1 MSTETS
7 DAGQQLLQ
15 FLQESFKSAQ
25 YTAKSVLAGLVFSL
39 GGSIILFIIFCLIR
53 PRNNIVYAP
62 KNKYPESQDKKPEP
76 LGKHPFSW
84 MLSVFR
90 MSDDRL
96 VDFIGIDAVLYIKFM
111 TMLRNIFLV
120 LAVLGCLVMIPI
132 NVTYNAK
139 SPLAPSVSKSDAFIL
154 MTPTLIYGTPLYAH
168 IVLAY
173 IFDFYILFMLWRTF
187 NQVIQMRR
195 NKFKTEEYQNALFMR
210 TLMLTEVPK
219 KYHSEDGLISLM
231 GKLKISRPI
240 QNATIGRDVKE
251 LTKLIQRHTK
261 AVYKLESVLAKYL
274 KNPEKLPAKRP
285 VCRPFKFDTTAHKG
299 KIDAIDY
306 LCNIIEQ
313 LEKEIGM
320 VRESIDTHKTLPY
333 GFVSYESVEDC
344 HVVAKSTQ
352 RKRKGKLN
360 ATLAPRPSDI
370 IWDNIVLTRLQR
382 ANKQHWGNFLF
393 LALMILWIAPN
404 AFMGV
409 FLSNLNRIGALWPP
423 FTGFMYNYPI
433 IFSILQGVLS
443 PVVTSLIFLILPAIM
458 RKMSQWQ
465 GKVTKHERE
474 MDTTKKLYA
483 FFVFNNLFIFTVF
496 SVIWNIISKTIQLI
510 KNGHDLTFDKVMD
523 ELNIAQQLSTSI
535 LGASSFWVMY
545 ILRVNFGAVLDLLQ
559 LFSLLWRGFQRH
571 FLSPTPRELMLWTAP
586 QHFNFA
592 AYYNWLLFYATI
604 ALSFSMVQPLVL
616 PVISFYF
623 VLDVIFKKY
632 SLMYIFVTKAESDG
646 LYWPFL
652 HNAMLFATGFGNL
665 ALFAVIWVQGGWI
678 KAVCLGPLPVIIII
692 YKIVSVRVHNDRFYY
707 FIPTEQENAEMESL
721 RTRTNLSDIS
731 SGALERRYR
740 NPTITGKLLMPMV
753 HSKAQHILPQ
763 ICNIN
768 NYYNE
773 DAEME
778 TAFKNLSD
786 EYEGYHMNDLGHDGF
801 ENNDL
806 LRRFDIVDEN
816 DLTFEKYQEIE
827 RERLKTPFNP
837 FLQQQQPVN
846 LYQHNYNSQQSLMG
860 AQESGEYNAHYDMG
874 SSNQGYSH
882 YNDAASIR
890 SQTPLNSVPSSITV
904 YNNTPYN
911 QQVEYQETAYHSP
924 YHQQPHYQNSY
935 QQQNQNSY
943 PQQNQHYNPYE
954 QQQQQQ
960 PQSRSVSD
968 SVSYTSYNDGLG
980 VFNPNA
986 SNLTLESDDQQR
998 LLNRH

>member
-1 MSTETS
+1 MSSNGEFTPRNT

-25 YTAKSVLAGLVFSL
+25 YTAKSVLAGLIFSL
-39 GGSIILFIIFCLIR
+39 GGSVILFIIFCLIR

-62 KNKYPESQDKKPEP
+62 KIRYSDSKDKKPET
-76 LGKHPFSW
+76 LGKHPLSW
-84 MLSVFR
+84 MSHVFR
-90 MSDDRL
+90 TSEDQL
-96 VDFIGIDAVLYIKFM
+96 VDYIGIDAALYIKFM
-111 TMLRNIFLV
+111 SMLRNIFLV
-120 LAVLGCLVMIPI
+120 FSVLGCLVMIPI
-132 NVTYNAK
+132 NVAFNMK
-139 SPLAPSVSKSDAFIL
+139 SPLAPAVSKSDAFIL
-154 MTPTLIYGTPLYAH
+154 MTPTLLYGDPLYAH
-168 IVLAY
+168 IVLAW
-173 IFDFYILFMLWRTF
+173 IFDIIILFTLWRTF
-187 NQVIQMRR
+187 NKIIKMRR

-219 KYHSEDGLISLM
+219 KYHSEGGLISLM
-231 GKLKISRPI
+231 GKLKVSRPI
-240 QNATIGRDVKE
+240 QNATIGRDVTE
-251 LTKLIQRHTK
+251 LTKLIKRHTK
-261 AVYKLESVLAKYL
+261 AVHKLESVLAKYL
-274 KNPEKLPAKRP
+274 KNPDKLPAKRP
-285 VCRPFKFDTTAHKG
+285 TCKPFKFDKNAQDG

-306 LCNIIEQ
+306 LCNIVER
-313 LEKEIGM
+313 LEKEIEM

-344 HVVAKSTQ
+344 HIIAKSTQ

-360 ATLAPRPSDI
+360 ATLAPHPSDI

-393 LALMILWIAPN
+393 LVMMILWIAPN

-423 FTGFMYNYPI
+423 FIGFMYSYPVL
-433 IFSILQGVLS
+433 FSILQGVLS

-474 MDTTKKLYA
+474 MDTTKKLYM
-483 FFVFNNLFIFTVF
+483 FFVFNNLFVFTVF
-496 SVIWNIISKTIQLI
+496 SVVWNIISKTIQLI
-510 KNGHDLTFDKVMD
+510 KEGHDLTFEKVMD

-592 AYYNWLLFYATI
+592 AYYNWLLFYTTI

-616 PVISFYF
+616 PVTAFYF
-623 VLDVIFKKY
+623 ALDVIFKKY

-652 HNAMLFATGFGNL
+652 HNAMLFATVFGNL
-665 ALFAVIWVQGGWI
+665 ALFAVIWVQGGWR
-678 KAVCLGPLPVIIII
+678 KAVCLAPLVLIIII

-707 FIPTEQENAEMESL
+707 FIPTEQETAEMESL

-740 NPTITGKLLMPMV
+740 NPTITGKLIVPMV

-763 ICNIN
+763 ICNIT
-768 NYYNE
+768 NYYNQ

-778 TAFKNLSD
+778 TAFKGLND
-786 EYEGYHMNDLGHDGF
+786 EYEGYHMNDFVHDSP
-801 ENNDL
+801 EEQKEL

-837 FLQQQQPVN
+837 YLQQQQPVN
-846 LYQHNYNSQQSLMG
+846 IYQHNHTSQENLMSE
-860 AQESGEYNAHYDMG
+860 QESGK
-874 SSNQGYSH
+874 YSEQNDLGTYGQANSY
-882 YNDAASIR
+882 YNDANSYI
-890 SQTPLNSVPSSITV
+890 SQTPYDNGQPSNNP
-904 YNNTPYN
+904 YNNNPYG
-911 QQVEYQETAYHSP
+911 QSVMYQDTAYQSP
-924 YHQQPHYQNSY
+924 YHQQSHYQDTYY
-935 QQQNQNSY
+935 Q
-943 PQQNQHYNPYE
+943 QQNQHYNSY
-954 QQQQQQ
+954 QQYQ
-960 PQSRSVSD
+960 PSQVHNLSSSQ
-968 SVSYTSYNDGLG
+968 SYNSFNEGTG
-980 VFNPNA
+980 VINGNA
-986 SNLTLESDDQQR
+986 SRVTLENDDQQR
-998 LLNRH
+998 LLRH